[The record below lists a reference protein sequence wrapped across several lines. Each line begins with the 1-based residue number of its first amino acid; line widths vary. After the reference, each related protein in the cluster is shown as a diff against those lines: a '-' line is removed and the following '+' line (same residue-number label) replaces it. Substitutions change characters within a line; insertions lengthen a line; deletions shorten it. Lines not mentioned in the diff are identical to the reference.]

1 MGLASPAVGDEKV
14 VAVHTT
20 TQAKR
25 PLAIVLGLNEIAS
38 ATAVRLHNEGY
49 AVVMAHDP
57 VCPVIRRGLTFVDA
71 LYEGKATLGGVT
83 ALSVDS
89 TLAARF
95 QVRARGG
102 ILVTRLDLSELLI
115 LGDIHALIDARLHV
129 DGVTPQLRKLARVT
143 VGVGR
148 GFVPGVDCDATVA
161 VDQERISEANAKRTL
176 LMRSPVTGRWHTP
189 LDIGVRIYQGFPL
202 GYVGSSIIKAPL
214 DGVLRGIAHD
224 DIDVPAGA
232 ELIEISTGT
241 GARRWWGL
249 DVQGASIAGRV
260 MRALQSL
267 GAEATAPSAGARL
280 SLVHSR

>member
-1 MGLASPAVGDEKV
+1 M
-14 VAVHTT
+14 
-20 TQAKR
+20 QARK
-25 PLAIVLGLNEIAS
+25 PLAIVLGLSEVAS
-38 ATAVRLHNEGY
+38 AIAVRLHNEGY

-57 VCPVIRRGLTFVDA
+57 ATPVIRRRLSFVDA

-83 ALSVDS
+83 ALCVDS

-102 ILVTRLDLSELLI
+102 ISVTRLDLSELLI
-115 LGDIHALIDARLHV
+115 LGDVQALIDARLQV
-129 DGVTPQLRKLARVT
+129 DAVTPQLRKLARVT

-148 GFVPGVDCDATVA
+148 GFVPGEDCDATVA
-161 VDQERISEANAKRTL
+161 VDQDRPTEAAAKRTL
-176 LMRSPVTGRWHTP
+176 LIRSPITGRWHTP
-189 LDIGVRIYQGFPL
+189 LDIGVRIYKGFPL
-202 GYVGSSIIKAPL
+202 GYVGSSIIKAPV

-241 GARRWWGL
+241 GARRWWGI
-249 DVQGASIAGRV
+249 DAQGASIAGRV

-267 GAEATAPSAGARL
+267 GADKVDVPVDNQSAGSRL
-280 SLVHSR
+280 RLVHSR